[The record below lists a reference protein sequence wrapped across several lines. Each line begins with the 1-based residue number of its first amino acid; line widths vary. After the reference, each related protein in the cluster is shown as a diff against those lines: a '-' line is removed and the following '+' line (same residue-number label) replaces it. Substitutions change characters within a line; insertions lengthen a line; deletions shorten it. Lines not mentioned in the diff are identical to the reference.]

1 MTLLLGVDGCPGG
14 WCAVALEVGD
24 GRARP
29 AGARV
34 YSSVAEILAADAAV
48 ICIDIPIGLLDV
60 PGQRRCDVEAR
71 RLLGPAW
78 PRVFIPP
85 CRQALGAPDYRTTCA
100 VNQQL
105 TGRMIS
111 KQCFGIMPKIRE
123 VDEVLE
129 PAYQE
134 RVREAHPELCFWA
147 LAGRRPVSERKKKP
161 EGRARRWQLLRGV
174 FSSLPDAPLGGWAL
188 PLGCAPDDY
197 IDALVCA
204 WTAAC
209 VLQGTARRIPQE
221 PEPDERGLRM
231 EMWLPAEPPN
241 VAEPL
246 QGSTGGGARVTRRF

>member
-34 YSSVAEILAADAAV
+34 YSSVAEILASDAAV

-85 CRQALGAPDYRTTCA
+85 CRQALGAPD
-100 VNQQL
+100 
-105 TGRMIS
+105 
-111 KQCFGIMPKIRE
+111 
-123 VDEVLE
+123 
-129 PAYQE
+129 
-134 RVREAHPELCFWA
+134 
-147 LAGRRPVSERKKKP
+147 
-161 EGRARRWQLLRGV
+161 
-174 FSSLPDAPLGGWAL
+174 
-188 PLGCAPDDY
+188 DY

-221 PEPDERGLRM
+221 PEADERGLRM